1 MKKIFATLFV
11 MLCTIAMLIAAPL
24 TADEKQQLD
33 ITQRAQ
39 KIRMK
44 GKLPLYFSDAEDGK
58 PIKGAKV
65 TFEDTV
71 YTTDKYGFVT
81 LPQLEDE
88 DYTFTVAKEGYISEE
103 IDFEVRAGFIPNYRF
118 TLSKELKSGYLRIVL
133 EWGDRPNDLDLHL
146 EQEGG
151 YHISYRDM
159 HTSSDGHAMLD
170 RDDICCYGPE
180 TITVNE
186 YALNKNYFVYV
197 VDYSNSCSSNSPVLG
212 NSRATVKIY
221 DDDTLK
227 EVFFVPVGTRG
238 NRWNVCTIKNGEV
251 TENNTVVEIF

>member
-1 MKKIFATLFV
+1 MKKILAAFLVTLCAVSGLFASP
-11 MLCTIAMLIAAPL
+11 M
-24 TADEKQQLD
+24 TADQKQQME
-33 ITQRAQ
+33 IVKRGE
-39 KIRMK
+39 KIYSK
-44 GKLPLYFSDAEDGK
+44 GNFPLYFADAEDGK

-65 TFEDTV
+65 TFDDVV
-71 YTTDKYGFVT
+71 YTTDKYGFVS

-88 DYTFTVAKEGYISEE
+88 DYTFTVEKKGYISEE
-103 IDFEVRAGFIPNYRF
+103 IDFEVSSGFITNYRF

-197 VDYSNSCSSNSPVLG
+197 VDYSNSCNSNSPVLG

-221 DDDTLK
+221 DEDTLK

-238 NRWNVCTIKNGEV
+238 NRWNVCAIKNGEV